1 MKKLLFTIKNN
12 ILEVKEKNRLTDE
25 YKNILNTNVIS
36 SNELIFSD
44 EYLSNNGKIV
54 ATFINELTL
63 DYHIDTLSIDKNE
76 DALLILK
83 LLTNNK
89 AIVSLILKEDAQI
102 TFKLC
107 ECLVKTGIK
116 NVNCYNLQPFMLEYL
131 DKYKVLVESRNEI
144 LYLSNFMLNNNLSIF
159 SSMFYKISLQISL
172 PMSNQD
178 EEDFE
183 AFCKIN
189 KYLKI
194 INVSLVNKND
204 LEYIVDVL
212 RKNNKKNIKIIIHD
226 NISDEE
232 VIEYL
237 KNFNKKKSQ
246 RYKIYFKLNYSEDYL
261 EKNLLKQTNNSILN
275 FCGYIIIA
283 IIGFTF
289 AYIFYDNYKS
299 MKSVNKIQDELKEVI
314 SITDKDDI
322 IENIS
327 KDTNIN
333 PDKKIENPDIASI
346 YNINP
351 ETVGWLTVPNTNI
364 DYPVVQHNDN
374 AYYLDH
380 NIYFEKDKNGWVFM
394 DYKDDVNILS
404 DNIILYAHNRYYN
417 GVMFGTLQNTMR
429 RSWYTNPDNQL
440 ISFKTLYENLNYKIF
455 SMYKIEV
462 TTDYLR
468 ILFPDDDTKLEF
480 FNMLKNRS
488 MYDFGVELNKDD
500 KILTLSTC
508 ADENN
513 RYVVHAVLQK

>member
-89 AIVSLILKEDAQI
+89 AIVSLILKEDVQI

-172 PMSNQD
+172 PTSNQD

-261 EKNLLKQTNNSILN
+261 EKNLL
-275 FCGYIIIA
+275 
-283 IIGFTF
+283 
-289 AYIFYDNYKS
+289 
-299 MKSVNKIQDELKEVI
+299 
-314 SITDKDDI
+314 
-322 IENIS
+322 
-327 KDTNIN
+327 
-333 PDKKIENPDIASI
+333 
-346 YNINP
+346 
-351 ETVGWLTVPNTNI
+351 
-364 DYPVVQHNDN
+364 
-374 AYYLDH
+374 
-380 NIYFEKDKNGWVFM
+380 
-394 DYKDDVNILS
+394 
-404 DNIILYAHNRYYN
+404 
-417 GVMFGTLQNTMR
+417 
-429 RSWYTNPDNQL
+429 
-440 ISFKTLYENLNYKIF
+440 
-455 SMYKIEV
+455 
-462 TTDYLR
+462 
-468 ILFPDDDTKLEF
+468 
-480 FNMLKNRS
+480 
-488 MYDFGVELNKDD
+488 
-500 KILTLSTC
+500 
-508 ADENN
+508 
-513 RYVVHAVLQK
+513 